1 MGEFAPVRG
10 VRRKSKMEKML
21 INAQL
26 RTVFGKKVGALRRQG
41 FVPGVIYGHKT
52 DPIAVLMN
60 ARELARFLMN
70 VTPSSIVTVSIDGKE
85 YTALVR
91 ELQRNYI
98 RNEVIHVDF
107 QEVSMKEKIRARIF
121 IGLTGVAPAVKAF
134 DGIVLHEREWIEV
147 EALPADLPERIHVD
161 LSSLENIGDSI
172 RVSDLNLGDKITVHA
187 EADDV
192 IVSIS
197 GVKAEAVEETEEAAG
212 DEPEVVEKG
221 KKEEDEAE

>member
-1 MGEFAPVRG
+1 
-10 VRRKSKMEKML
+10 MEKML

-52 DPIAVLMN
+52 EPIAVLMN

-70 VTPSSIVTVSIDGKE
+70 VTPSSIVTISIDGKE
-85 YTALVR
+85 HTALVR

-121 IGLTGVAPAVKAF
+121 ISLTGTAPAVKVF
-134 DGIVLHEREWIEV
+134 DRIVLHEREWIEV

-161 LSSLENIGDSI
+161 LSSLENIGDAI
-172 RVSDLNLGDKITVHA
+172 RVSDLNLGDKITIHA

-197 GVKAEAVEETEEAAG
+197 GVKAEAADEEAEEAAG

-221 KKEEDEAE
+221 KKEEEDAE

>member
-10 VRRKSKMEKML
+10 ARRKSKMEKML

-52 DPIAVLMN
+52 EPIAVLMN
-60 ARELARFLMN
+60 ARELARFLMH
-70 VTPSSIVTVSIDGKE
+70 VTPSSIVTISIDGKE
-85 YTALVR
+85 HTALVR

-121 IGLTGVAPAVKAF
+121 ISLTGTAPAVKAF

-161 LSSLENIGDSI
+161 LSSLENIGDAI
-172 RVSDLNLGDKITVHA
+172 RVSDLNLGDKITIHA

-197 GVKAEAVEETEEAAG
+197 GVKAEAAEEEGEEAAG

-221 KKEEDEAE
+221 KKEEDAE